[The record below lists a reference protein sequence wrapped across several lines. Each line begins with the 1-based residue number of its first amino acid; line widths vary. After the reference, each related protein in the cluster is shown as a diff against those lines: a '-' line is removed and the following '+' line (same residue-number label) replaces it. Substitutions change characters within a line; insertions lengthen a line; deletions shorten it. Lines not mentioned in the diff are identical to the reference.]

1 MFITRCE
8 RTAVEVRDVSNGLRV
23 ISGKT
28 SVYTK
33 ERQAPLGKTFCRAD
47 QTRQVT
53 GLEWR
58 DS

>member
-1 MFITRCE
+1 MFITRSE
-8 RTAVEVRDVSNGLRV
+8 HTADEVWDVSNGLRV
-23 ISGKT
+23 ISAKT
-28 SVYTK
+28 SVYTQ
-33 ERQAPLGKTFCRAD
+33 ETQAPLGTTFCRAD